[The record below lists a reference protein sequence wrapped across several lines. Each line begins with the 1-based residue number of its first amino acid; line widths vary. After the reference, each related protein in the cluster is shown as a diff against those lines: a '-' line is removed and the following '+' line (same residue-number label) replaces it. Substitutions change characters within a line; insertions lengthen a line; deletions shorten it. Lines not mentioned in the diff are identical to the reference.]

1 MCQMRCILVDYNIQR
16 NLNQLS
22 ARVILHFRNGKR
34 NIVLVLELTT
44 FDSILILK
52 RNSEGPAGRTNK
64 WPDRGCRSAEGSL
77 VSPEL
82 AQSPPKTEPHL
93 LAFYDA
99 CSQIK

>member
-1 MCQMRCILVDYNIQR
+1 MCQTRRILVDYNIQR
-16 NLNQLS
+16 NLNRSS

-34 NIVLVLELTT
+34 KIVLVLELTT
-44 FDSILILK
+44 FNSSLTLK
-52 RNSEGPAGRTNK
+52 RNSEGPPGRTDK

-77 VSPEL
+77 VSLEL
-82 AQSPPKTEPHL
+82 AQPPPQTESHL